1 MQTLS
6 TPALS
11 DWHDVP
17 LPATAPRTRPMR
29 RSRLLPALAT
39 LLLLAPAAAA
49 AQVRDRASDAEWCD
63 RGNGWNDGERRSHC
77 EVRELTLDARSLLRV
92 DGRANGGVR
101 VEGWD
106 GSDIRVRARV
116 QANAE
121 TEAEAREIAR
131 LVRIADDD
139 VLRAEGPT
147 RLGRREGWSVS
158 YEIMVPRRTDL
169 EIDATNGG
177 IGVRGVAGR
186 MQLETR
192 NGGLRLADVAG
203 DVRGRTRNGGVVAE
217 LDGARWEGA
226 GLDLE
231 TTNGGV
237 RLVLP
242 ADYSA
247 TLETA
252 TVNGGMTVDFPVMVQ
267 GRIGRELRAE
277 LGRGGPTI
285 RARTTNGG
293 VRVERR

>member
-1 MQTLS
+1 
-6 TPALS
+6 
-11 DWHDVP
+11 
-17 LPATAPRTRPMR
+17 MR
-29 RSRLLPALAT
+29 HRRLLPALAT
-39 LLLLAPAAAA
+39 ALLLAPAAVA
-49 AQVRDRASDAEWCD
+49 AQDRDRRSDADWCGD
-63 RGNGWNDGERRSHC
+63 RGNGWDDGDRRSHC
-77 EVRELTLDARSLLRV
+77 EVRELTLDARRLLRV

-121 TEAEAREIAR
+121 TEAQAREIAR
-131 LVRIADDD
+131 AVRITDGD
-139 VLRAEGPT
+139 VLHAEGPT
-147 RLGRREGWSVS
+147 DLRRREGWSVS

-169 EIDATNGG
+169 EIDASNGG
-177 IGVRGVAGR
+177 IGVRGVTGR
-186 MQLETR
+186 MQLETT
-192 NGGLRLADVAG
+192 NGGLRLADVGG

-217 LDGARWEGA
+217 LAGARWEGE

-237 RLVLP
+237 RLLLP

-252 TVNGGMTVDFPVMVQ
+252 TVNGGMSVDFPVTVQ
-267 GRIGRELRAE
+267 GRVGRELRTE